1 MLHSTQLKDI
11 QLCAMAISKAGDKL
25 SRSWKYGLLCLG
37 GIRRWVF
44 LPCLAL
50 TIPTLVMF
58 HGGDALS
65 VCFNSIV
72 SRRPRP
78 AVCQLVRQSPGSLHA
93 LMMLVA
99 TQAVLFLC
107 EIDNVAYRFALGER
121 VRSRV
126 ETAGRLELTDDEK
139 TALVR
144 TKQLHLPTIAV
155 YLPVAVKSAHPGTAF
170 SLGLLVFW
178 LGGVAEAFVPTSS
191 RVEIFKQVLKATVA
205 WCLGLLTF
213 SLLWGLSTVI

>member
-1 MLHSTQLKDI
+1 
-11 QLCAMAISKAGDKL
+11 
-25 SRSWKYGLLCLG
+25 
-37 GIRRWVF
+37 
-44 LPCLAL
+44 
-50 TIPTLVMF
+50 
-58 HGGDALS
+58 
-65 VCFNSIV
+65 
-72 SRRPRP
+72 
-78 AVCQLVRQSPGSLHA
+78 
-93 LMMLVA
+93 MLVA

-144 TKQLHLPTIAV
+144 TKQFHLPTVAV
-155 YLPVAVKSAHPGTAF
+155 YLTVAVKLAHPAAAF
-170 SLGLLVFW
+170 LVFPIFW

-191 RVEIFKQVLKATVA
+191 RVEISKQVLKATMA
-205 WCLGLLTF
+205 FCLGFLTF

>member
-1 MLHSTQLKDI
+1 M
-11 QLCAMAISKAGDKL
+11 
-25 SRSWKYGLLCLG
+25 
-37 GIRRWVF
+37 
-44 LPCLAL
+44 
-50 TIPTLVMF
+50 
-58 HGGDALS
+58 
-65 VCFNSIV
+65 

-126 ETAGRLELTDDEK
+126 ETAGRLALTDDEK

-155 YLPVAVKSAHPGTAF
+155 YLPVAVKSAHPGTAY
-170 SLGLLVFW
+170 LGLLVFW

-191 RVEIFKQVLKATVA
+191 RVEIFKQVLKATMA
-205 WCLGLLTF
+205 LCLGLLTF